1 MEEETDVSRKR
12 AAPFSGE
19 DGTRTLARQP
29 NPNPC
34 PSVLLLYPR
43 VTAQTWGLPL
53 VTTQTWGLPKPGV
66 YRFSYINSIL
76 THRYTHDHHLA
87 PPNQNSRCYFFR
99 LHGPSPTR
107 SGRLCCPARSEPHS
121 PWYHLPPNS
130 LDLKD

>member
-43 VTAQTWGLPL
+43 VTAQTWVLPL
-53 VTTQTWGLPKPGV
+53 VAGSTFIPPPPT
-66 YRFSYINSIL
+66 
-76 THRYTHDHHLA
+76 LA
-87 PPNQNSRCYFFR
+87 SSPSQPPCVRDKKMKRRNEEN
-99 LHGPSPTR
+99 G
-107 SGRLCCPARSEPHS
+107 
-121 PWYHLPPNS
+121 
-130 LDLKD
+130 KDTNDS

>member
-1 MEEETDVSRKR
+1 MRDEDASEANCTVSWSQPYMEEETDVSRKR

-53 VTTQTWGLPKPGV
+53 VAGST
-66 YRFSYINSIL
+66 
-76 THRYTHDHHLA
+76 
-87 PPNQNSRCYFFR
+87 
-99 LHGPSPTR
+99 
-107 SGRLCCPARSEPHS
+107 LCPRQ
-121 PWYHLPPNS
+121 
-130 LDLKD
+130 KDEEEKRG

>member
-43 VTAQTWGLPL
+43 VTPSTCPNLGS
-53 VTTQTWGLPKPGV
+53 TTSRGV
-66 YRFSYINSIL
+66 YFH
-76 THRYTHDHHLA
+76 TPPPTLA
-87 PPNQNSRCYFFR
+87 SSPSQPPCVRDKKMKRRNEEN
-99 LHGPSPTR
+99 G
-107 SGRLCCPARSEPHS
+107 
-121 PWYHLPPNS
+121 
-130 LDLKD
+130 KDTNES

>member
-43 VTAQTWGLPL
+43 VTAQTWVLPL
-53 VTTQTWGLPKPGV
+53 VAGST
-66 YRFSYINSIL
+66 FI
-76 THRYTHDHHLA
+76 
-87 PPNQNSRCYFFR
+87 PPPR
-99 LHGPSPTR
+99 LWP
-107 SGRLCCPARSEPHS
+107 
-121 PWYHLPPNS
+121 LPPPS
-130 LDLKD
+130 LPVSATKR